1 MLITE
6 EGTVPKHYAQWVG
19 MFVTAIVVLGTDTDV
34 IYAMPF
40 GIAAGALSVFFVSLS
55 EWREEQH
62 ERVPLLRR
70 VRRYRP

>member
-1 MLITE
+1 M
-6 EGTVPKHYAQWVG
+6 PKHYAQWVG
-19 MFVTAIVVLGTDTDV
+19 VFVTAIVVLGTDTDV

-55 EWREEQH
+55 EYRDEQRV
-62 ERVPLLRR
+62 RVPLLRR

>member
-1 MLITE
+1 
-6 EGTVPKHYAQWVG
+6 

-55 EWREEQH
+55 EYRDEQRV
-62 ERVPLLRR
+62 RVPLLRR
-70 VRRYRP
+70 IRRYRP